1 MIGIISI
8 ISKKK
13 SIFLNYFL
21 LNLIVT
27 IGIFA
32 IFFILPRYKLIIL
45 PVQLILIN
53 FWLSKYFKKGV

>member
-1 MIGIISI
+1 MIGIVSI

-13 SIFLNYFL
+13 SIYLNYFL

-45 PVQLILIN
+45 PVQLIIIN